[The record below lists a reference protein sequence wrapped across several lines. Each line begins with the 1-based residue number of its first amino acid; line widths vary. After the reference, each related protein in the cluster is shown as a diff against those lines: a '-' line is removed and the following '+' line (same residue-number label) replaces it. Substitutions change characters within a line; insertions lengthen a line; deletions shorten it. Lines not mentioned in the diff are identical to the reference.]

1 MEKTDIPGAPAASVL
16 AAICVFYK
24 KECPSAPNGRPFS
37 CLFNALQVLTP
48 FDINLV
54 FSVPPK
60 TRGDQSGPCPLT
72 NCTWNVLESFCRNK
86 VKCHFMST
94 LDFI

>member
-16 AAICVFYK
+16 AVICVFYK